1 MAAADLVHDP
11 EQYRLP
17 LQRFR
22 FLLGHFRGEG
32 RYTQGAKTFYKEVSG
47 SWEAGGRFIGLRMR
61 VTYPLSGNRKD
72 IHDALVII
80 GAHPTSGQFE
90 AQAYTDSGIIQTYQL
105 EWQGDTLSFADRPPT
120 EHGSKVK
127 RARKNLTPTVEGFE
141 ERVEVDWGNSD
152 FVLYSIVHLQR
163 VDT

>member
-1 MAAADLVHDP
+1 MAATDLVHDP

-17 LQRFR
+17 LQQFR

-32 RYTQGAKTFYKEVSG
+32 RYTQGTKTFHKEVSG

-61 VTYPLSGNRKD
+61 VIYPLDGRKD
-72 IHDALVII
+72 IHEALVMV

-90 AQAYTDSGIIQTYQL
+90 AQAYTDNGIIQTYQL
-105 EWQGDTLSFADRPPT
+105 EWNGETLSFADRPPT
-120 EHGSKVK
+120 VHGRQVK
-127 RARKNLTPTVEGFE
+127 HARKSFTTTTGGFE
-141 ERVEVDWGNSD
+141 ERVEVDWGNGD
-152 FVLYSIVHLQR
+152 FVLYSIVQLQR